1 MWLNPNNK
9 TNDID
14 NIHDLAGEE
23 RIKRLIAAGT
33 IPDLGKTHGDSKGK
47 TQTDCPKELGTD

>member
-1 MWLNPNNK
+1 
-9 TNDID
+9 ID

-33 IPDLGKTHGDSKGK
+33 IPDLGARRSQKP
-47 TQTDCPKELGTD
+47 QTGVRSEE

>member
-33 IPDLGKTHGDSKGK
+33 IPDFRKTHGDSEGETQKDSPK
-47 TQTDCPKELGTD
+47 TLGSN